1 MNSIDTKGLRPL
13 PALENQKCF
22 ACSPDNPSGLHMRF
36 HADASRLVSW
46 VTLPEHMC
54 GWRHLAHG
62 GVIAAV
68 LDEVMSWAAIYLL
81 KRVIL
86 TRSMTVEFK
95 KPVSIGKPLRAEGS
109 VLEQSGPRE
118 AVMEGRLYQEDG
130 DVLCAR
136 SEGVF
141 ALLSPQAA
149 MKLSV
154 VDDQM
159 LMDLTPLLGP
169 SPE

>member
-1 MNSIDTKGLRPL
+1 MDPVDFTGLRPL
-13 PALENQKCF
+13 PALENQNCF
-22 ACSPDNPSGLHMRF
+22 ACSPVNASGLQMRF

-46 VTLPEHMC
+46 VTVPKHMC

-62 GVIAAV
+62 GIITAI

-86 TRSMTVEFK
+86 TRSMAIEFK
-95 KPVSIGKPLRAEGS
+95 KPVPIGTPLRAEGH
-109 VLEQSGPRE
+109 VLEPRGPKE
-118 AVMEGRLYQEDG
+118 AVMEGRLYREDG
-130 DVLCAR
+130 EVLCAR

-149 MKLSV
+149 LKLSV
-154 VDDQM
+154 VDEQM
-159 LMDLTPLLGP
+159 LLDLTPLLGP